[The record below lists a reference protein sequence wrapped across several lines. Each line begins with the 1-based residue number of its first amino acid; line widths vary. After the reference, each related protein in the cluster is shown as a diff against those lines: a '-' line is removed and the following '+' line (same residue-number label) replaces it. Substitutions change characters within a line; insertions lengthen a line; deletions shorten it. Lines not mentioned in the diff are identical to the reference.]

1 MNKIRNL
8 IERWTSKILYPYKCL
23 GALLKKL
30 YVSLAIK
37 MNLFV
42 FIYALNGLVELPS
55 IRWYVEYLKVTG
67 LMLGYYAS

>member
-1 MNKIRNL
+1 
-8 IERWTSKILYPYKCL
+8 
-23 GALLKKL
+23 LLKKL

-67 LMLGYYAS
+67 LMLGHYAS